1 MNDIL
6 ISPKKLLE
14 ISDQLIAGAM
24 RLGTALQGIDSDI
37 TSLMGD
43 KFLGNRAN
51 SVQTHYEPKRQLLLE
66 AKNIVSHFAAD
77 LQNIAEVFE
86 WADNNSESTS
96 LPVSAG
102 SIWGN
107 TLRGFPSIFNPFE
120 IFLPQNLVK
129 LPSWLQRKLDYIFPP
144 VKIVTPLAD
153 EQLVTQA
160 EPVTGFG
167 KLLQQNPNTTVTS
180 SAVPSQ
186 PLFKETGVKEVATVP
201 VENKPVASVESPTST
216 LEEDFSVSYSVP
228 IKAQGAVYG
237 NAGCTPT
244 SVSMVLDYYNIQ
256 NSGNKTVS
264 AQQIVDMSDAAD
276 RTSTKGMS
284 LTNLTDELE
293 TLGYKNVDV
302 KINAQYSDL
311 QTAIKDGPVIVT
323 AGVKLTGDGIIN
335 SSGSRTLV
343 GPGNI
348 THAMVVSGVGDE
360 QVLVN
365 DPWSGTQVK
374 LSKETFEKMWTRG
387 SGGMYSI
394 RP

>member
-1 MNDIL
+1 MSNILVRPPHLRQISEQLKSSANKIGVALQAIDNDIL
-6 ISPKKLLE
+6 
-14 ISDQLIAGAM
+14 
-24 RLGTALQGIDSDI
+24 ALR
-37 TSLMGD
+37 GD

-51 SVQTHYEPKRQLLLE
+51 SVQKHYGPKRDALLK
-66 AKNIVSHFAAD
+66 AKNIILHFAAD
-77 LQNIAEVFE
+77 LQNTASVFE
-86 WADNNSESTS
+86 QADRSQSTN
-96 LPVSAG
+96 LPLSGG
-102 SIWGN
+102 SVWGM
-107 TLRGFPSIFNPFE
+107 TFLGFPSDNPFQ
-120 IFLPQNLVK
+120 IFLPWDSLK
-129 LPSWLQRKLDYIFPP
+129 LPEWLRGKLDRIFRPAQ
-144 VKIVTPLAD
+144 IVTPLAK
-153 EQLVTQA
+153 EQPVA
-160 EPVTGFG
+160 EVQPETGFG
-167 KLLQQNPNTTVTS
+167 KLLHQNPSS
-180 SAVPSQ
+180 SATASAAISPDAAI
-186 PLFKETGVKEVATVP
+186 KEVATVP
-201 VENKPVASVESPTST
+201 VENKPVAIVESPAST
-216 LEEDFSVSYSVP
+216 TQAQGELSVSYGVP

-244 SVSMVLDYYNIQ
+244 SISMVLDYYNTQ
-256 NSGNKTVS
+256 NKANKTLS

-276 RTSTKGMS
+276 RKSTKGMS

-293 TLGYKNVDV
+293 TLGYKNIDV

-335 SSGSRTLV
+335 SSGSRALV